1 MVYGG
6 TYRVPTQEVP
16 NTKLMEPS
24 FGRTIDRGLDNRL
37 RTTRPQC
44 CRNLV
49 AKPPPSLLTPS
60 LTPFLNCHPSSRGDF
75 HHSLETKA
83 PTATRAHMM
92 RVAALENVYI
102 YIYITYI
109 YIYIELVY
117 VPVCCYS
124 LAVETFLC
132 ILLSEFH
139 VPLPNDKVMMIQ
151 NIAVDQRFA
160 NGTQGR
166 LLHWHPSATQSKSK
180 ALPAYCQELL
190 ARFCKESALSKTELM
205 PGACF
210 AVRLKRYNT

>member
-1 MVYGG
+1 MESHGREKSFKETQPFYQDQSMRASKGREVGTMVYGG

-92 RVAALENVYI
+92 RVTALENVHMQLAC
-102 YIYITYI
+102 
-109 YIYIELVY
+109 LVT
-117 VPVCCYS
+117 P
-124 LAVETFLC
+124 
-132 ILLSEFH
+132 
-139 VPLPNDKVMMIQ
+139 
-151 NIAVDQRFA
+151 
-160 NGTQGR
+160 
-166 LLHWHPSATQSKSK
+166 
-180 ALPAYCQELL
+180 
-190 ARFCKESALSKTELM
+190 
-205 PGACF
+205 
-210 AVRLKRYNT
+210 